1 MINLKEIAKAKYGQS
16 FLDKLDEISDY
27 LEFGS
32 NWLLVIMYYESG
44 ISKDIVNAQSGA
56 TGLIQ
61 FMPSTAQRLGTSTQ
75 ALAKMT
81 GTQQLEYVKKYY
93 EIIKGKAKQFSDV
106 YLFNFAGAFTEPSK
120 ADENYILSQGDSA
133 LYHSK
138 YGKDGILTVAE
149 WRKEADDRYEQATGT
164 RPTSIINKPKNAIQS
179 ISKIAKKNI
188 ITIIITL
195 ILSYLILK
203 YFKIL

>member
-27 LEFGS
+27 LEFS
-32 NWLLVIMYYESG
+32 RSWLLVIMYYESG
-44 ISKDIVNAQSGA
+44 ISTNIVNAKSGA

-81 GTQQLEYVKKYY
+81 GTQQLEYVKKYF

-164 RPTSIINKPKNAIQS
+164 RPTSVINKTKNAIQS
-179 ISKIAKKNI
+179 ISKTIKKNVI
-188 ITIIITL
+188 IIIITL

>member
-1 MINLKEIAKAKYGQS
+1 MINLREIAKNKHGYA
-16 FLDKLDEISDY
+16 FLDKLDEISAY
-27 LEFGS
+27 LGFS
-32 NWLLVIMYYESG
+32 RSWLLVIMYYESG
-44 ISKDIVNAQSGA
+44 ISTNIVNAQSGA

-81 GTQQLEYVKKYY
+81 GTQQLEYVKKYF

-164 RPTSIINKPKNAIQS
+164 RPETVSSIIQS
-179 ISKIAKKNI
+179 TIKDIIKTAKKNI
-188 ITIIITL
+188 IIIIITL